1 MPTFSIMASNGKS
14 IGDWDFALSPAVSS
28 AEERPSVV
36 VEEAQHVGFVLAP
49 SDSDWDY
56 RIRVGDRAIAEE
68 AGDGWGNG
76 SLTRRFGDMLCW
88 VDAMHFESA
97 RGCTNLYLEARP
109 TPDSP
114 WELIATLPTY
124 VLPTKLGEE
133 RYDAMVRDLRELCG
147 GLLLDLLGTSR
158 QKSHALLLSRGVSY
172 RSKEEELRVVDL
184 TWRRLQP
191 LLERIAKSP
200 NIDVVR
206 TRTQVSYWGSR
217 DLTHTDVRQLASRGI
232 DPREHGVPRPLR
244 LVRAA
249 LRETTDIREHHI
261 IAGFVRLLQ
270 KRLIDV
276 VKAIGQHR
284 AAIQGE
290 KRYRD
295 IQIGGR
301 PSLFSLVDA
310 PRLRQLASADM
321 QAKGLLENMVRL
333 MKSSPLRDCTP
344 ETRRPSRHLFTQ
356 GMVYR
361 SVRDVIDRYM
371 NAAHFWTGD
380 GDGAAI
386 TKLSSRMYEQ
396 WVLMGLV
403 EAFREQGLALA
414 PWEDV
419 LSTSVRER
427 FTIDFERG
435 LEFRAALT
443 PRKSLRIR
451 YEPWILPREDAKAT
465 GETLCHGARSRVPW
479 CPDVIVECLVSRG
492 DREET
497 LYGVAIDCKY
507 SMRVAEHHWHATR
520 KYTRIRATASNR
532 QVVRQL
538 WIAYP
543 GEEAEIQMVDP
554 GIRFEND
561 GPTCPVTETVE
572 GILPCMPGVAA
583 SRGVLERFAGA
594 LLHYLKRVPLETTEE

>member
-1 MPTFSIMASNGKS
+1 MPKFSIMARNGKP
-14 IGDWDFALSPAVSS
+14 IVDWDLALPHALSS
-28 AEERPSVV
+28 AGERPSAV
-36 VEEAQHVGFVLAP
+36 VEETQHVGFVLAP
-49 SDSDWDY
+49 SDPDWDY
-56 RIRVGDRAIAEE
+56 KIRIGDRAIAEE
-68 AGDGWGNG
+68 AGDESGNG
-76 SLTRRFGDMLCW
+76 SLTRRFGNMLRW
-88 VDAMHFESA
+88 FDAMHFESA

-109 TPDSP
+109 APDSP

-133 RYDAMVRDLRELCG
+133 RYDAMVHDLRELCG

-158 QKSHALLLSRGVSY
+158 QKSHALPLSRGVSY
-172 RSKEEELRVVDL
+172 RSKEEELRVVNL

-200 NIDVVR
+200 NTDVVR
-206 TRTQVSYWGSR
+206 TRTRVSYWGSR
-217 DLTHTDVRQLASRGI
+217 DLTHTDIRQLASRGI
-232 DPREHGVPRPLR
+232 DPREHGLPRPLR
-244 LVRAA
+244 LMQAA
-249 LRETTDIREHHI
+249 LRETTDIPEHHI

-270 KRLIDV
+270 KRLIEV
-276 VKAIGQHR
+276 TKAIGQHR

-290 KRYRD
+290 KRYRG
-295 IQIGGR
+295 IQIEGH
-301 PSLFSLVDA
+301 PSLFSLVDV
-310 PRLRQLASADM
+310 PRLRQLASADR
-321 QAKGLLENMVRL
+321 QAKGLFEDMVRL

-344 ETRRPSRHLFTQ
+344 KTKRPSRHLFTQ

-361 SVRDVIDRYM
+361 SVRDIMDRYM
-371 NAAHFWTGD
+371 GTAQFWTGD
-380 GDGAAI
+380 GDGAAT

-403 EAFREQGLALA
+403 EAFREQGLELA
-414 PWEDV
+414 PWEEA

-443 PRKSLRIR
+443 PRKCLRIR
-451 YEPWILPREDAKAT
+451 YEPWILPREDARAT
-465 GETLCHGARSRVPW
+465 GETLCHGAPSRVPW
-479 CPDVIVECLVSRG
+479 CPDVVVECLVKRG
-492 DREET
+492 GREEA

-507 SMRVAEHHWHATR
+507 SMSVVEHHWHATR
-520 KYTRIRATASNR
+520 KYTQIRATGSNK

-554 GIRFEND
+554 GIRFEED
-561 GPTCPVTETVE
+561 GPTCLVTETVE

-583 SRGVLERFAGA
+583 SRGILERFAGA
-594 LLHYLKRVPLETTEE
+594 ILRYLKRIPVESTED